1 MDNAQLSPRFIASP
15 AEWRAPQAA
24 GPLDGVVAVPG
35 SQAQTYLEIV
45 LAASAEGSSL
55 LMRPL
60 HSDFLAGVI
69 ETSRVLGVDIRE
81 VAGTGPF
88 GPDLVVDPSAA
99 LATDAVVSITEPDGV
114 APVAFAVAGRA
125 SGSVTVE
132 IHESRSHR
140 PLGEVIKVLRSIGCD
155 LNDAG
160 TWTVPLTVHGRGHIR
175 GGHVEIDVNRSSMLV
190 STLLLAA
197 PRFDVGLTLRHVG
210 QPLGSLPDIAMTV
223 EALRRR
229 GVYVDQP
236 TPTEWIVPGGPVR
249 ARAATIEPDLSLAAP
264 FVAAAMIAGGR
275 VSVPGWPAHSAQPA
289 ARLAEILVLMGARAR
304 RRGGALTVT
313 AGAERIIRRAC
324 VDVSEISELTP
335 ILAALAAF
343 ADGPST
349 FTGLK
354 PRTGNESTHI
364 DALVDNLR
372 AIGGEVEELPD
383 GIRVVPR
390 PLTGGVW
397 RADHDYHVAT
407 AGALIGLAVPDVTV
421 DDIGSATGD
430 LPEYTKL
437 WERLARG
444 SRAR

>member
-1 MDNAQLSPRFIASP
+1 MANAQLSPGFIAPP
-15 AEWRAPQAA
+15 AEWTAPNAA
-24 GPLDGVVAVPG
+24 GPFDDMVAVPG
-35 SQAQTYLEIV
+35 SQALTYLEIA

-55 LMRPL
+55 LMRPS
-60 HSDFLAGVI
+60 HSDYLAGVI
-69 ETSRVLGVDIRE
+69 ETARALDVDIRE

-88 GPDLVVDPSAA
+88 GPDLVVDPPAT
-99 LATDAVVSITEPDGV
+99 LASDAVLSISQPDLV
-114 APVAFAVAGRA
+114 APIAVGLAGLA
-125 SGSVTVE
+125 SGSVTVT
-132 IHESRSHR
+132 IPESRSRR
-140 PLGEVIKVLRSIGCD
+140 PMGEAITVLRSIGCD
-155 LNDAG
+155 INDAG
-160 TWTVPLTVHGRGHIR
+160 KWTVPLTVHGRGHIR
-175 GGHVEIDVNRSSMLV
+175 GGHVEIDVNRSSQLV
-190 STLLLAA
+190 QTLLLAA

-210 QPLGSLPDIAMTV
+210 QPLGSLPDIDMTV
-223 EALRRR
+223 EALHRR

-236 TPTEWIVPGGPVR
+236 TPTEWIVPAGPVR

-264 FVAAAMIAGGR
+264 FVAAAMMAGGR
-275 VSVPGWPAHSAQPA
+275 VSVPAWPAHSAQPA

-313 AGAERIIRRAC
+313 AGAERIIRRVC

-407 AGALIGLAVPDVTV
+407 AGALIGLAVPGVTV
-421 DDIGSATGD
+421 DDIRSATAD
-430 LPEYTKL
+430 LPEYTKM
-437 WERLARG
+437 WEHLVRG

>member
-1 MDNAQLSPRFIASP
+1 MGNAQLSPRSITSP
-15 AEWRAPQAA
+15 AEWRAPHAA
-24 GPLDGVVAVPG
+24 GPVDDVVTVPG
-35 SQAQTYLEIV
+35 SQALTYFEIV
-45 LAASAEGSSL
+45 LAASAEGPSQ

-69 ETSRVLGVDIRE
+69 ETSRALGVDIRE

-88 GPDLVVDPSAA
+88 GPDLVVDPPAA
-99 LATDAVVSITEPDGV
+99 LVSDAVVSITEPDGV

-125 SGSVTVE
+125 SGSVTVK
-132 IHESRSHR
+132 IHESPSRR
-140 PLGEVIKVLRSIGCD
+140 PMGEVIQVLRSIGCD
-155 LNDAG
+155 INDAG
-160 TWTVPLTVHGRGHIR
+160 KWTVPVTVRGRGHIR
-175 GGHVEIDVNRSSMLV
+175 GGHVEIDVNRSSQLA

-210 QPLGSLPDIAMTV
+210 QPLGSLPDIDMTV

-249 ARAATIEPDLSLAAP
+249 ARDVTIEPDLSLAAP

-354 PRTGNESTHI
+354 PRTGNQSTHI

-390 PLTGGVW
+390 PLSGGVW

-407 AGALIGLAVPDVTV
+407 AGALIGLAVPGVTV
-421 DDIGSATGD
+421 EDIGSATAD
-430 LPEYTKL
+430 LPEYTKM
-437 WERLARG
+437 WEHLVRG